1 MSSVNLKDLTLPE
14 MEEMVGDL
22 EGKAYNARQIYDWVF
37 AKGVTQIDDMT
48 NLSKEFRSRLGEVAG
63 IGTLELVRAH
73 TAADGTRKFLF
84 GLEDGLRIESVL
96 IPDEDRRTLC
106 ISTQVG
112 CKLDCKFCLTGVG
125 GFTRN
130 LRAWEIVD
138 QVLSVAR
145 ELSPEEKLTN
155 YVFMGM
161 GEPLDNYRE
170 VVKAIR
176 LMTDPKGMSISPRR
190 ITLSTSGLAPAIKKL
205 GQEDLKVNLAV
216 SLNAS
221 SDPVRTRIMPINKKY
236 PLPVLLEACRQF
248 PLAPRRRITFEY
260 VLLEGVNDSPEQAAE
275 LARLLRGIP
284 CKINLIPFNPFP
296 GALFHRPSPQKLA
309 AFQDILQ
316 SSHLTATIRES
327 RGADILAA
335 CGQLVT
341 NPQILN
347 ELAVSASVG

>member
-1 MSSVNLKDLTLPE
+1 MSVVNLKDLTLPE
-14 MEEMVGDL
+14 MEELVGDL
-22 EGKAYNARQIYDWVF
+22 QGKAYNARQMYDWIF
-37 AKGVTQIDDMT
+37 AKRAVRINDMT
-48 NLSKEFRSRLGEVAG
+48 NLSKEFRSRLEEVAE
-63 IGTLELVRAH
+63 IETLQLIRAH
-73 TAADGTRKFLF
+73 TAGDGTRKFLF
-84 GLEDGLRIESVL
+84 GLEDGRRIESVL
-96 IPDEDRRTLC
+96 IPSEDRRTLC

-138 QVLSVAR
+138 QVLSVVR
-145 ELSPEEKLTN
+145 EIPPEEKLTN

-176 LMTDPKGMSISPRR
+176 LMTDSKGMSIPPRR
-190 ITLSTSGLAPAIKKL
+190 ITLSTSGLVPAIKKL

-221 SDPVRTRIMPINKKY
+221 ADPVRTRIMPINKKY
-236 PLPVLLEACRQF
+236 PLSSLLEACRQY
-248 PLAPRRRITFEY
+248 PLARRRRITFEY
-260 VLLEGVNDSPEQAAE
+260 VLLDGVNDSPQQAAE
-275 LARLLRGIP
+275 LARLLQGIR

-296 GALFHRPSPQKLA
+296 GALFRRLSPQRVA
-309 AFQDILQ
+309 AFQEVLQ
-316 SSHLTATIRES
+316 NRHLTALIRES
-327 RGADILAA
+327 RGIDILAA

-341 NPQILN
+341 NPDTLSEI
-347 ELAVSASVG
+347 AVSAPAR